1 MAKSEKK
8 EVQLHDDKLLKALE
22 DALTSGKHVVVP
34 KIDQLAKFKD
44 SILKLVAAGVSAEKI
59 KDIINDSGSG
69 YHFASSTIRDFIA
82 LHAPAKKPVAPTKI
96 EVPVRPA
103 LAVPTAPLSI
113 PKQLVK

>member
-1 MAKSEKK
+1 MAKLDKK

-22 DALTSGKHVVVP
+22 DALTSGKHVTVP

-59 KDIINDSGSG
+59 KDIINNSGSG
-69 YHFASSTIRDFIA
+69 YHFASSTVREFIA
-82 LHAPAKKPVAPTKI
+82 LHAAAKRVAAPAKVHVPAHPT
-96 EVPVRPA
+96 V
-103 LAVPTAPLSI
+103 AVPAAPLSV